1 MPYSLLSRFQGV
13 LWGTALAQNAINHLQ
28 LENFPVRRQAID
40 PVWRTDCPLPEAI
53 IAAIIQ
59 HGQSGIDIVSKELRS
74 RRDSERVSPLER
86 EFRPWIAVVPI
97 FLFFHENDATLR
109 HNIGKLAT
117 ALQLPSTFIDHAS
130 VVAYAIAGFLQGIL
144 DPATLI
150 PQTRDY
156 LQSINTESILGE
168 QLATVQTLLERG
180 ASLEQ
185 TRIVFTRRQSAHSEH
200 LTDEQI
206 AIALAFYCFLSTPED
221 FRLSLLRS
229 RQLQP
234 YTQLIT
240 VITAAF
246 SGAYNTQVGIP
257 IEWRMATDDQIQ
269 QLAVRLYAAW
279 SGVYDASQITSAWGL
294 PAVAAPRK

>member
-28 LENFPVRRQAID
+28 LENSPVRRQAID
-40 PVWRTDCPLPEAI
+40 PVLRSDCPLPEAI
-53 IAAIIQ
+53 VAALIQ

-74 RRDSERVSPLER
+74 RRDSKRVSPLER
-86 EFRPWIAVVPI
+86 ELEPWIAVVPI
-97 FLFFHENDATLR
+97 VLFFHEDDAKLR

-117 ALQLPSTFIDHAS
+117 ALQLPSTFIDRAS
-130 VVAYAIAGFLQGIL
+130 VVAYAIACALQGIL

-156 LQSINTESILGE
+156 LQSIKTESVLGE
-168 QLATVQTLLERG
+168 QLATVQTLLDRG
-180 ASLEQ
+180 ASLEH
-185 TRIVFTRRQSAHSEH
+185 TRIVFTRQQSAHSEH

-246 SGAYNTQVGIP
+246 SGAYNTQIGIP

-269 QLAVRLYAAW
+269 QLAVRFYAAW

-294 PAVAAPRK
+294 PAVAAPKK